1 MPLPSILPRVLP
13 LAALALAL
21 ALPVPSL
28 AQMTG
33 QGMGM
38 HRHGAD
44 GTGHDMTNMP
54 GLRGL
59 DATPEESAELARM
72 FQNFQDISRTVTNLP
87 DGIRT
92 ATRSDDPDL
101 MATLLSHV
109 MGMIMRVEE
118 GRDPKVFIQSP
129 TLDIIFERADSILTA
144 IDITEEGV
152 IVTQTSTDPEV
163 VAALQTH
170 AAEVSAMVDRGM
182 DAVHDMMMARAR
194 N

>member
-21 ALPVPSL
+21 ALPVPAL

-33 QGMGM
+33 QGMSM

-72 FQNFQDISRTVTNLP
+72 FQNFQDISRTVTILP

-101 MATLLSHV
+101 MATILSHV

-182 DAVHDMMMARAR
+182 EAVHDMMMARAR

>member
-101 MATLLSHV
+101 MATILSHV

-182 DAVHDMMMARAR
+182 EAVHDMMMARAR

>member
-1 MPLPSILPRVLP
+1 MPLPSILPRVVP

-92 ATRSDDPDL
+92 ATVSEDPDL
-101 MATLLSHV
+101 MATILSHV

-129 TLDIIFERADSILTA
+129 TLDIIFERADSILTV
-144 IDITEEGV
+144 IDVTEEGV

-182 DAVHDMMMARAR
+182 EAVHDMMMARTG